1 MSRTRWIIACSWLLL
16 FWLIAIAVWAPAL
29 QKKLE
34 SQAINLLKDVDG
46 GYGPITVRFDGQ
58 QALLT
63 GRVRHDYL
71 SQEVGRRV
79 AEKVRVESW
88 PSMELNPVISVRN
101 EVEISPYPPGW
112 LLLTVQG
119 TRGKLFGTAASEYEA
134 RDVSRLL
141 QDRWGS
147 QGGMIESRLTTDF
160 KRFDEAPQIQTNI
173 DRLPP
178 PRKDIGGDS
187 AQIHIAR
194 LGGGWERLT
203 LETADEL
210 LRQQLTS
217 YPITGSDWDTTIK
230 PALDQVRQHQKAER
244 IRIAEAGRQSKLP
257 PPHVFLAARDQ
268 RLLVRGEVASLRI
281 KRELLNAIIGAFP
294 AWRVLDD
301 LRVNDQR
308 REVAEFGP
316 LTTALLPSSAEGVSG
331 KSLALGLSGTAWKFV
346 DWQVGAEARPWDELL
361 PADLPPSRLQEDSKM
376 VTQWL
381 QGSAQGIPSL
391 PIPAQPS
398 FLTLTLLPDKV
409 ILAGQLA
416 EEALRSRL
424 IEATKRAYSA
434 RAVIFSE
441 ALLARGTCEPTA
453 DVEQTVRSL
462 PPLPSDNEPPV
473 IAFARPGQVWK
484 AQPATDATM
493 APGGLTQSGLLPEGF
508 PAAMAED
515 TLASEAYDHLRHHWQ
530 KTSAS
535 AAPAPV
541 PAPPAL
547 TPPVQDNPTR

>member
-16 FWLIAIAVWAPAL
+16 FWLIAGAVWVPAL

-34 SQAINLLKDVDG
+34 SRAADLLSDVDG
-46 GYGPITVRFDGQ
+46 GHGPITVRFDGQ
-58 QALLT
+58 QALLA

-71 SQEVGRRV
+71 SQEISKRV
-79 AEKVRVESW
+79 AEQVRVESW
-88 PSMELNPVISVRN
+88 LSAGLNPVTAVRN
-101 EVEISPYPPGW
+101 DLEISPYPPGW

-119 TRGKLFGTAASEYEA
+119 TRARLFGTAASEYEA

-147 QGGMIESRLTTDF
+147 QGGTLEPRLKTDF
-160 KRFDEAPQIQTNI
+160 KRFDEATQIQSNL
-173 DRLPP
+173 DRMPS

-187 AQIHIAR
+187 AQVHITR
-194 LGGGWERLT
+194 LGGAWERLT
-203 LETADEL
+203 LETSDEL
-210 LRQQLTS
+210 LRQQLSS
-217 YPITGSDWDTTIK
+217 YPITDSDWDTTIK
-230 PALDQVRQHQKAER
+230 PALDQVRLHQKAER
-244 IRIAEAGRQSKLP
+244 TRLAEAERQAKLP

-268 RLLVRGEVASLRI
+268 RLLARGEVASLRI
-281 KRELLNAIIGAFP
+281 KRELLNTIIGTFP
-294 AWRVLDD
+294 TWRVLDD

-308 REVAEFGP
+308 REAAEFGP
-316 LTTALLPSSAEGVSG
+316 ITTALLPSSEEGASG

-361 PADLPPSRLQEDSKM
+361 PADLPPALLQEDSKM

-391 PIPAQPS
+391 PTPAQPS

-416 EEALRSRL
+416 EEALRARL

-434 RAVIFSE
+434 QAVIFSE

-453 DVEQTVRSL
+453 EVEQTVRSL
-462 PPLPSDNEPPV
+462 PPLPSGKEPPV

-484 AQPATDATM
+484 AQPATETTL
-493 APGGLTQSGLLPEGF
+493 APGGLTKSGLLPEGF

-515 TLASEAYDHLRHHWQ
+515 TLASEAYDHLRHYWQ
-530 KTSAS
+530 RAAAP

-541 PAPPAL
+541 LAPPA
-547 TPPVQDNPTR
+547 PVSPAQDNPTR